1 MTSIAFVDAFT
12 YTCARGAGAPETK
25 TMEQT
30 MRMRTL
36 FRSFA
41 ILAAIVLPQIAQAA
55 PAGKL
60 ADAIQKRYDSLSS
73 FQADFQQELTNAASG
88 SVEKRSGKIW
98 FKLPNQVR
106 WDTQKPERELLIVGQ
121 HLVWDYFETD
131 KVVMKYRSN
140 QVFNAKTKSILKF
153 LSGKANLKE
162 DFKVEDQGL
171 EDGLTK
177 LRLIP
182 KEPEPT
188 MVLAYLW
195 VDPKSAMVARVL
207 IVDFYGN
214 GNQVNL
220 SNLVLDK
227 RLDGKMFEFS
237 APAGVQVR
245 DNTKQK

>member
-1 MTSIAFVDAFT
+1 
-12 YTCARGAGAPETK
+12 
-25 TMEQT
+25 
-30 MRMRTL
+30 MRIRTIIVL
-36 FRSFA
+36 FA
-41 ILAAIVLPQIAQAA
+41 VLAAAVLPQTAQAN
-55 PAGKL
+55 KL

-88 SVEKRSGKIW
+88 SVEKRSGRIW

-106 WDTQKPERELLIVGQ
+106 WDTQKPEKELLVVGQ
-121 HLVWDYFETD
+121 HVVWDYFEVD
-131 KVVMKYRSN
+131 KVVMKYRAN
-140 QVFNAKTKSILKF
+140 QVFNAKTKSMLRF

-162 DFKVEDQGL
+162 DFKIEEQGV

-195 VDPKSAMVARVL
+195 VDAKAAMVARVL

-220 SNLVLDK
+220 SGLVLDK
-227 RLDGKMFEFS
+227 RVDARMFDFTP
-237 APAGVQVR
+237 PAGVQVR
-245 DNTKQK
+245 DNTKQP

>member
-1 MTSIAFVDAFT
+1 
-12 YTCARGAGAPETK
+12 
-25 TMEQT
+25 
-30 MRMRTL
+30 MRIRTL
-36 FRSFA
+36 IVLFA
-41 ILAAIVLPQIAQAA
+41 VLAAAVLPQAAQAN
-55 PAGKL
+55 KL

-106 WDTQKPERELLIVGQ
+106 WDTQKPEKELLVVGQ
-121 HLVWDYFETD
+121 HTVWDYFEVD
-131 KVVMKYRSN
+131 KVVMKYRAN
-140 QVFNAKTKSILKF
+140 QVFNAKTKSILRF

-162 DFKVEDQGL
+162 DFKIEEQGL

-195 VDPKSAMVARVL
+195 VNAKTAMVARVL

-227 RLDGKMFEFS
+227 RVEAKMFDFTP
-237 APAGVQVR
+237 PAGVQVR
-245 DNTKQK
+245 DNTKQP

>member
-1 MTSIAFVDAFT
+1 
-12 YTCARGAGAPETK
+12 
-25 TMEQT
+25 
-30 MRMRTL
+30 MRIRTL
-36 FRSFA
+36 VILFA
-41 ILAAIVLPQIAQAA
+41 VLAAAVLPQAA
-55 PAGKL
+55 LANKL

-106 WDTQKPERELLIVGQ
+106 WDTQKPEKELLVVGQ
-121 HLVWDYFETD
+121 HTVWDYFEVD
-131 KVVMKYRSN
+131 KVVMKYRAN
-140 QVFNAKTKSILKF
+140 QVFNAKTKSILRF

-162 DFKVEDQGL
+162 DFKIEDQGL
-171 EDGLTK
+171 DDGLTK

-195 VDPKSAMVARVL
+195 VNTKTAMVARVL

-227 RLDGKMFEFS
+227 KVEAKMFDFTP
-237 APAGVQVR
+237 PAGVQVR
-245 DNTKQK
+245 DNTKQP

>member
-1 MTSIAFVDAFT
+1 
-12 YTCARGAGAPETK
+12 
-25 TMEQT
+25 
-30 MRMRTL
+30 MRIRTIIVL
-36 FRSFA
+36 FA
-41 ILAAIVLPQIAQAA
+41 VLAAAVLPQAAQAN
-55 PAGKL
+55 KL

-88 SVEKRSGKIW
+88 SVEKRSGRIW

-106 WDTQKPERELLIVGQ
+106 WDTQKPEKELLVVGQ
-121 HLVWDYFETD
+121 HVVWDYFEVD
-131 KVVMKYRSN
+131 KVVMKYRAN
-140 QVFNAKTKSILKF
+140 QVFNAKTKSILRF

-162 DFKVEDQGL
+162 DFKIEEQGV

-195 VDPKSAMVARVL
+195 VDAKAAMVARVL

-220 SNLVLDK
+220 SGLVLDK
-227 RLDGKMFEFS
+227 RVDARMFDFTP
-237 APAGVQVR
+237 PAGVQVR
-245 DNTKQK
+245 DNTKQP